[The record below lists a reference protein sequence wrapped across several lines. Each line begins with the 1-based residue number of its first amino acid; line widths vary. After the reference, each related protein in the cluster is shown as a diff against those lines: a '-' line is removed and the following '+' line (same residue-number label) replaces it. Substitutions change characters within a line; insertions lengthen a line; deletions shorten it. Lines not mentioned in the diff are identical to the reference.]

1 MRLSLQRTRQH
12 LQNFIPE
19 LASAST
25 KKLDRLYRTLLDAIV
40 HKLIPRRIGRSEPR
54 VHKRRPKAYPL
65 MRQPRQVFTSK
76 VFEFRLD
83 LVHSTLS
90 PG

>member
-1 MRLSLQRTRQH
+1 MQRTRQH

-40 HKLIPRRIGRSEPR
+40 HKLVPRRIGRSEPR
-54 VHKRRPKAYPL
+54 VRKRRPKAYPL
-65 MRQPRQVFTSK
+65 MRQPRQVLRQK
-76 VFEFRLD
+76 CYDV
-83 LVHSTLS
+83 
-90 PG
+90 